1 MKHIRKAIVIGGGIA
16 GPVTAMALQKAGI
29 EATVYEAYA
38 STADGVGGML
48 GLAPNGFDA
57 LAAIDLDGPVR
68 RVAAPV
74 SAMVLHSW
82 TGKPLARFDG
92 SSGRLPDIPDYSA
105 LVAGPQTSTSPRPK
119 RATTWS
125 SVSGRSSATR

>member
-57 LAAIDLDGPVR
+57 LAAIDLDDPVR
-68 RVAAPV
+68 RVAEPV
-74 SAMVLHSW
+74 SAMVVHSW

-92 SSGRLPDIPDYSA
+92 SSGRPLMHVIWRADLFRA
-105 LVAGPQTSTSPRPK
+105 LYDDARRRGIRI
-119 RATTWS
+119 
-125 SVSGRSSATR
+125 

>member
-57 LAAIDLDGPVR
+57 LAAIDSTTR
-68 RVAAPV
+68 YA
-74 SAMVLHSW
+74 
-82 TGKPLARFDG
+82 G
-92 SSGRLPDIPDYSA
+92 SPSRCPQWWCTAGRASH
-105 LVAGPQTSTSPRPK
+105 
-119 RATTWS
+119 
-125 SVSGRSSATR
+125 